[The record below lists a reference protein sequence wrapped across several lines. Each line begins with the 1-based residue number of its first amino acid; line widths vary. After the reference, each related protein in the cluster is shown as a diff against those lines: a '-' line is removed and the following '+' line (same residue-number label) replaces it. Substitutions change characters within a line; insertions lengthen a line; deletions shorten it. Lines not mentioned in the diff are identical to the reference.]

1 MPQGATPRSLV
12 IHLRSSLTRTAKPGD
27 AVMVSGIFLPQ
38 PYTGFKAM
46 RAGLLTT
53 TFLEAMLVTQEKRS
67 YAQTAEDATLR
78 AKIDVRPPPSLV
90 CKGVQKNGLSTDAIS
105 ACVPNISLQK
115 HQACQV
121 FGSGVRCAMK
131 SPSVGSCPC
140 PISLQICNAFQ
151 YLCLGVQWALALAQ
165 MLADRCTHSLSSHAL
180 M

>member
-1 MPQGATPRSLV
+1 MRSAGSMGAQVPQGATPRSLV

-78 AKIDVRPPPSLV
+78 ARIDVRLCSSLI
-90 CKGVQKNGLSTDAIS
+90 CT
-105 ACVPNISLQK
+105 LQFCM
-115 HQACQV
+115 H
-121 FGSGVRCAMK
+121 
-131 SPSVGSCPC
+131 
-140 PISLQICNAFQ
+140 FQ
-151 YLCLGVQWALALAQ
+151 
-165 MLADRCTHSLSSHAL
+165 HAYGFIL
-180 M
+180 HY